1 MIELHPLSN
10 VARTQLVAQGL
21 DPDEVIDIIHR
32 ALVEDLGDRG
42 DVTSAATIDA
52 GHRSHARYVAR
63 VAGRVAGVCVVR
75 AVLEMV
81 VGAERMSFEV
91 DVSDGSPV
99 KTGGTIMSVTAPTRE
114 LLTAERTSLNLL
126 GHLCGI
132 ATLTAQWVD
141 AVSGTGAVIRDTRK
155 TTPGLRALEKFAVRC
170 GGGQN
175 HRLGLSD
182 AALIKDNHVV
192 GAGSVTAA
200 VNRVRRFDPEIV
212 VEVEVDTLDQLHEAL
227 RAGADLIL
235 LDNMDVAT
243 THAAVAVAAAHR
255 RDLGRDVLLE
265 SSGGLNLAVAAAVAA
280 TGVSFLSIGALTHSA
295 PTLDIGLDVDVAPT

>member
-99 KTGGTIMSVTAPTRE
+99 KTGGTIMSVNAPTRE